1 MREIVT
7 EQRAGRNREPL
18 TYVTLLDRFELAIGE
33 KRISLPRGAQRLL
46 AFLGIRNG
54 SSVNRT
60 TVAERLWPE
69 SRRQRAAANLRQAL
83 WHVRRA
89 TDRPVVETATT
100 HLRLS
105 PTVAVD
111 LCRSLDSA
119 HRADPTT
126 DEWLAGLLA
135 RDLLPDWDEEW
146 LASERQRW
154 DQVRLHTLEAI
165 ASRRITTGAH
175 LAALE
180 AALSAIAIDPVRESA
195 HCTVIAVHLA
205 QGNTGSALRHYQH
218 YRGLL
223 HRELGVLPSPRMTKL
238 LSPART
244 AGAVN
249 PEGRGMDHRQHPRL
263 IS

>member
-1 MREIVT
+1 MEECVADRRTGLSRESL
-7 EQRAGRNREPL
+7 AHL
-18 TYVTLLDRFELAIGE
+18 SLLGRFELVVDGE
-33 KRISLPRGAQRLL
+33 RVSLPRGAQRLL

-54 SSVNRT
+54 LPVNRT
-60 TVAERLWPE
+60 AAAEQLWPE

-83 WHVRRA
+83 WHVRRS
-89 TDRPVVETATT
+89 TDRPVVETATE

-105 PTVAVD
+105 PVVVVD

-119 HRADPTT
+119 HRADPAA

-135 RDLLPDWDEEW
+135 RDLLPDWGEEW
-146 LASERQRW
+146 LVPERQRW
-154 DQVRLHTLEAI
+154 EQVRLHTLEAI
-165 ASRRITTGAH
+165 ARRLITTGAH

-180 AALSAIAIDPVRESA
+180 AALTAIAIDPVRESS

-205 QGNTGSALRHYQH
+205 QGNTGSALRHYQQ

-238 LSPART
+238 LSSAHAT
-244 AGAVN
+244 
-249 PEGRGMDHRQHPRL
+249 L
-263 IS
+263 

>member
-1 MREIVT
+1 MAECVAKRRT
-7 EQRAGRNREPL
+7 GRNRESS
-18 TYVTLLDRFELAIGE
+18 TRVTLLDRFELMVGG
-33 KRISLPRGAQRLL
+33 KRIPLPRGAQRLL
-46 AFLGIRNG
+46 AFLGIRDG
-54 SSVNRT
+54 LPMNRT
-60 TVAERLWPE
+60 AVAERLWPE

-83 WHVRRA
+83 WHVRRS
-89 TDRPVVETATT
+89 TDRPVLETTT
-100 HLRLS
+100 EHLRLS
-105 PTVAVD
+105 PVVTVD
-111 LCRSLDSA
+111 LCRSLDAA
-119 HRADPTT
+119 HRADPAA

-154 DQVRLHTLEAI
+154 DQVRLHTLESI
-165 ASRRITTGAH
+165 ASRLISTGAH

-180 AALSAIAIDPVRESA
+180 AALTAIAIDPVRESA

-223 HRELGVLPSPRMTKL
+223 HRELGVLPSPRMTRL
-238 LSPART
+238 LSSART
-244 AGAVN
+244 AGA
-249 PEGRGMDHRQHPRL
+249 